1 MFRCRDLLALPT
13 MTRAK
18 LIAGECGLDREIR
31 WSYKAEGMD
40 FADWV
45 HGRELL
51 IVSSPVIHSADFD
64 MKHLVEEAIRRNLSG
79 ILLLVGNE
87 YVRSITSDIIKL
99 ANGNGLPVIG
109 IPGEIPLVD
118 IMEEVGHAISYQD
131 RKETRGTDILAGIV
145 FGSNIDEKLLRSQ
158 ANLIEYPLSG
168 PQRIFIAHLTCQDH
182 MVLAEESGRIQ
193 YMLENVFRNHNCS
206 IVLSR
211 FNNNIIGMTG
221 ETSVEKLQQVLDT
234 FLDQLSQSDSEINV
248 RFGIGSACDQIS
260 KLGNS
265 FTEASRCLSV
275 MEQKKKEKNGND
287 VQWYEKLGFIRVLM
301 AMENQELLK
310 SYEQQILGKL
320 IAYDKENKTQLV
332 ETLQA
337 YFTCN
342 ENMKDTALF
351 LYSHP
356 NTIKYRLRRIED
368 ITGFDLSSN
377 ADKLELQNALLI
389 YENR

>member
-1 MFRCRDLLALPT
+1 
-13 MTRAK
+13 
-18 LIAGECGLDREIR
+18 
-31 WSYKAEGMD
+31 
-40 FADWV
+40 
-45 HGRELL
+45 
-51 IVSSPVIHSADFD
+51 
-64 MKHLVEEAIRRNLSG
+64 
-79 ILLLVGNE
+79 
-87 YVRSITSDIIKL
+87 
-99 ANGNGLPVIG
+99 
-109 IPGEIPLVD
+109 
-118 IMEEVGHAISYQD
+118 
-131 RKETRGTDILAGIV
+131 
-145 FGSNIDEKLLRSQ
+145 
-158 ANLIEYPLSG
+158 
-168 PQRIFIAHLTCQDH
+168 

-356 NTIKYRLRRIED
+356 NTIKYRLRRIEE